1 MSTLITEHCTV
12 LEQLKEN
19 YEFYQNRDDILHD
32 FYTELTRLQSS
43 DAITFRQEINKV
55 TAILCTNILNLNEL
69 ILQYFLDYFIQL
81 LKKWSELTY
90 FDDSNEVETF
100 DSISIIFQRHTHR
113 CSNELLVKEIS
124 QCLLTIA
131 RIGKSMITCQSIT
144 AITRVLKVCTGIWNS
159 SGHAFMPVTPLDDSA
174 IKCLCAPYTIEVF
187 AQFNLSVKS
196 DERTPAEDFVL
207 NGLHYHVSWMNR
219 DATQER
225 ANELREHLLPS
236 ISDLLDTYTTSYK
249 EWSQSSINIITTLT
263 TSFLYS
269 VQLTIVNDIHIDVQQ
284 HICDSAIRI
293 LFHTETPSMKLKNNC
308 LQYVYMG
315 TSNDKILDHLKSQ
328 QLTATMFKIL
338 NMYKNEAEIQFN
350 VYRILAA
357 IMTEED
363 IKRLDDPGAIAKVFL
378 DHLTEIKDL
387 LGWET
392 RIKNLLT
399 SLKILL
405 QHDQIR
411 DELYEQD
418 GLPLFIYCATLPRY
432 DKIIHQRALENLLI
446 MSFHEKVN
454 KNLKEDTDL
463 MAQVKSMSEDS
474 TEPDVQ
480 RAAEGLLWMLT
491 KDETSKDSVD
501 DKSSEHTYDI
511 MISYSHKDKDLCF
524 RLYDR
529 LQKDKFR
536 VWLDRDQMHGTP
548 LEAMSNAIEKSE
560 FVFVCMSDSYKQS
573 GYCKM
578 EAYYAL
584 ERQCCIIPLIMKA
597 QYRPDGWL
605 GIIVT
610 GRMRIDLPKYGFEDA
625 YDKLMVEIDRNRKE
639 KAKSTIMPYHDS
651 PSALKLAHDLPSMF
665 KPSHETPV
673 QADKKRPKVT
683 YEAKQDHHLPLNI
696 EEWNKDDVHQFFIKQ
711 NLTCFLPIC
720 ERMNGALL
728 LQLYQMCA
736 TNSPVM
742 FQSLNNQLAIVESD
756 SKPSTIQ
763 TMEYLQF
770 LNDLKIFV
778 PITIEKTETPG
789 GRSAF
794 CVIL

>member
-1 MSTLITEHCTV
+1 
-12 LEQLKEN
+12 
-19 YEFYQNRDDILHD
+19 
-32 FYTELTRLQSS
+32 
-43 DAITFRQEINKV
+43 
-55 TAILCTNILNLNEL
+55 
-69 ILQYFLDYFIQL
+69 
-81 LKKWSELTY
+81 
-90 FDDSNEVETF
+90 
-100 DSISIIFQRHTHR
+100 
-113 CSNELLVKEIS
+113 
-124 QCLLTIA
+124 
-131 RIGKSMITCQSIT
+131 
-144 AITRVLKVCTGIWNS
+144 
-159 SGHAFMPVTPLDDSA
+159 
-174 IKCLCAPYTIEVF
+174 
-187 AQFNLSVKS
+187 
-196 DERTPAEDFVL
+196 
-207 NGLHYHVSWMNR
+207 
-219 DATQER
+219 
-225 ANELREHLLPS
+225 
-236 ISDLLDTYTTSYK
+236 
-249 EWSQSSINIITTLT
+249 
-263 TSFLYS
+263 
-269 VQLTIVNDIHIDVQQ
+269 
-284 HICDSAIRI
+284 
-293 LFHTETPSMKLKNNC
+293 
-308 LQYVYMG
+308 
-315 TSNDKILDHLKSQ
+315 
-328 QLTATMFKIL
+328 
-338 NMYKNEAEIQFN
+338 
-350 VYRILAA
+350 
-357 IMTEED
+357 
-363 IKRLDDPGAIAKVFL
+363 
-378 DHLTEIKDL
+378 
-387 LGWET
+387 
-392 RIKNLLT
+392 
-399 SLKILL
+399 
-405 QHDQIR
+405 
-411 DELYEQD
+411 
-418 GLPLFIYCATLPRY
+418 
-432 DKIIHQRALENLLI
+432 
-446 MSFHEKVN
+446 
-454 KNLKEDTDL
+454 
-463 MAQVKSMSEDS
+463 
-474 TEPDVQ
+474 
-480 RAAEGLLWMLT
+480 
-491 KDETSKDSVD
+491 
-501 DKSSEHTYDI
+501 
-511 MISYSHKDKDLCF
+511 
-524 RLYDR
+524 
-529 LQKDKFR
+529 
-536 VWLDRDQMHGTP
+536 P